1 MEQNLVSLQMECFQS
16 LNLAGNRVCHRDL
29 VIWLLGW
36 SDMLSPHMAITSSS
50 GLSLHGIPEYSTAK
64 VGMTRLGTSIKIVG
78 VTWLLSTLLNVVAG
92 CLMDDS

>member
-1 MEQNLVSLQMECFQS
+1 
-16 LNLAGNRVCHRDL
+16 
-29 VIWLLGW
+29 
-36 SDMLSPHMAITSSS
+36 MLSPHMAITSSS